1 MTGLLIFT
9 AYALALGSVFYYLN
23 RPYDR
28 DWWLKITTINPFCV
42 YYFGP
47 FSSERVARQNLVGYR
62 EDLEQEQAKI
72 TQVVLNQMV
81 PPAQLTICPEE
92 V

>member
-1 MTGLLIFT
+1 MTGLLIF
-9 AYALALGSVFYYLN
+9 AVYAVALGSVFYYLQQPRN
-23 RPYDR
+23 R
-28 DWWLKITTINPFCV
+28 DWWLKITTVNPFCV

-47 FSSERVARQNLVGYR
+47 FASEKIARSHLVGYR
-62 EDLEQEQAKI
+62 EDLEQEQAQI
-72 TQVVLNQMV
+72 TQVVLNQAM